1 MHFGTEHSNTI
12 VCHDI
17 MYCCVYATFCQSDLY
32 LLRIFATIGTMTQL
46 VGILNVTPDSFSD
59 GGQFMAPEAAIAHAD
74 ELFAEGASIVDI
86 GAESTRPGAVALTDD
101 EEWERLEQILQV
113 LIPRYPGKLSVDS
126 YHPNTIQ
133 KALKIGDIIVN
144 DVTSLQNPAMFALV
158 AAHKPRVIISH
169 LPATD
174 AQTAHQ
180 QEPIADAG
188 RVKDDLQRIASK
200 LEAAGVPR
208 QNIMLDP
215 GIGFGKTMELNWELL
230 TFAEL
235 MPQYAVMIGHSR
247 KRFLGEHR
255 MEIEPNLEAARMAIA
270 HGAAYLRVHDVAA
283 HATLAGVTQ

>member
-1 MHFGTEHSNTI
+1 
-12 VCHDI
+12 
-17 MYCCVYATFCQSDLY
+17 
-32 LLRIFATIGTMTQL
+32 MTQL